1 MTEYVGNAG
10 RQTGT
15 SEINRLQFVISQMMN
30 RNVTATI
37 VLVKAVNGDTVD
49 VQPMVAQL
57 EGGGKTRP
65 HGTINN
71 LPVWRLQGGG
81 NAVIIDPVAGDIGLA
96 IFCHSDISSV
106 KKSKAPGPPGSRRR
120 FDWSDGIYLGGLLN
134 SPATQFV
141 RIDDEGVTITSTGT
155 VTINT
160 GGSDVTIDAGGGTV
174 TIPGELAVDS
184 LTVDGNPYDQHKHLG
199 VTTGGG
205 TSGIVTT

>member
-1 MTEYVGNAG
+1 MTAYPGTAD

-15 SEINRLQFVISQMMN
+15 AEINRLQYVIAEMMN

-37 VLVKAVNGDTVD
+37 VLVKAVDGDTVD

-96 IFCHSDISSV
+96 VFCHSDISSV

-120 FDWSDGIYLGGLLN
+120 FDWSDGIYLGGILN
-134 SPATQFV
+134 AEPTQFV
-141 RIDDEGVTITSTGT
+141 RIDEDGVTITSTGT
-155 VTINT
+155 VVINT

-184 LTVDGNPYDQHKHLG
+184 LTVDGAPYLDHTHDG

-205 TSGIVTT
+205 VSGPVT